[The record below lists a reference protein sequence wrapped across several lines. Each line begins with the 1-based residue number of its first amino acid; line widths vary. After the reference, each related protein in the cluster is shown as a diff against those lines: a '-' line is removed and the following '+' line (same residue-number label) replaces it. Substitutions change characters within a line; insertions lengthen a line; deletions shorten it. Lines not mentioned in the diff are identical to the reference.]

1 MRQHVNPLKRELQV
15 WEHVLL
21 AALYSLPSSLPRWRS
36 VVMHSPACVVFPD
49 GSTLAHYSLSC
60 RWMSVTLL
68 PNSPPPACWGVCKGD
83 RARLSLRCCPP
94 QISTDAPE
102 WSRGGR
108 CTTSCVLSVVS

>member
-15 WEHVLL
+15 REQACC
-21 AALYSLPSSLPRWRS
+21 AALFTIRLPNWRS
-36 VVMHSPACVVFPD
+36 VVMSCPACDVLTD